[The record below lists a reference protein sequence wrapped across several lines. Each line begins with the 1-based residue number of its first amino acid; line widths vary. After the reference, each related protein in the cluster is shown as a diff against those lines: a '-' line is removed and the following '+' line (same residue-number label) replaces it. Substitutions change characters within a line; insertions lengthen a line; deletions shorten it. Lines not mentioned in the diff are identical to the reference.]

1 MKMVRISTL
10 VLSGVMLATGL
21 FAQTQTHS
29 HDHPAQPSTPGGK
42 QVPAKPGTMD
52 EKMMAHCMEM
62 MQKHDQMQAEIKAQD
77 ARIDDLVTKMNTSTG
92 GERVEAMAAV
102 ITELSAQR
110 KVRQGKMAAMQAD
123 MMQHMMEHM
132 QMGKQSMS
140 MCPMMKGIQLP
151 PGATP
156 TPEDHSKHHPSGKE

>member
-1 MKMVRISTL
+1 MKTVSISTL
-10 VLSGVMLATGL
+10 VLTGAMLATGL
-21 FAQTQTHS
+21 FAQPQTHA
-29 HDHPAQPSTPGGK
+29 HDHPVRPSTPGGK
-42 QVPAKPGTMD
+42 QAPAKSGMMD
-52 EKMMAHCMEM
+52 DKMMAHCMEM

-77 ARIDDLVTKMNTSTG
+77 ARVDDLVAKMNTSTG

-102 ITELSAQR
+102 ITELSVQR

-140 MCPMMKGIQLP
+140 MCPMMKGMQMP
-151 PGATP
+151 SGATP
-156 TPEDHSKHHPSGKE
+156 TPEDHAKHHPAGKE